1 MKDKILEALAQLDPL
16 DDDQWTADGAPRV
29 DVVEKIVGEDVKR
42 QDIVDADPEFNRE
55 KASKADDEET
65 DNTDEEAATDD
76 AATTTDGGDGET
88 KAAENDEDNADAET
102 QGLPE
107 GEGRQEEVTESAE
120 VLTKIDRPLTER
132 EFAAF
137 LGDVPKEE
145 LEDVQ
150 AMLKMQLSEVQAD
163 ITKIKD
169 LEGRIKRSIS
179 MTSSRIKQEFPNS
192 TETDAIRSFIN
203 AQTEQRAA
211 KVARRQEILKGIDIK
226 DLDPRAPIDAAMARK
241 TKRGTSRPVRPLVK

>member
-65 DNTDEEAATDD
+65 DNEDEETATNDAETSTDNDEGSDDD
-76 AATTTDGGDGET
+76 AE
-88 KAAENDEDNADAET
+88 ENDE
-102 QGLPE
+102 E

-120 VLTKIDRPLTER
+120 ILTKIDRPLTER
-132 EFAAF
+132 EFASF

-150 AMLKMQLSEVQAD
+150 AMLKMQLSEVQED

-192 TETDAIRSFIN
+192 TETDAIRSFIT

>member
-1 MKDKILEALAQLDPL
+1 MKEKILEALAQLDPL

-29 DVVEKIVGEDVKR
+29 DVVEKIVGEDIKR

-88 KAAENDEDNADAET
+88 ETSENDEDDADAET
-102 QGLPE
+102 QG
-107 GEGRQEEVTESAE
+107 QKEEVSESAE
-120 VLTKIDRPLTER
+120 LMAEVDHPLTER
-132 EFAAF
+132 EFASF
-137 LGDVPKEE
+137 LSGVPKEE

-150 AMLKMQLSEVQAD
+150 AMLKIQLAEVQSD

-169 LEGRIKRSIS
+169 LEGRIKRSLS
-179 MTSSRIKQEFPNS
+179 LTASRIKEEFPNS
-192 TETDAIRSFIN
+192 SDGDAIRNFIK

-211 KVARRQEILKGIDIK
+211 KVARRQEILKGIDVK

>member
-1 MKDKILEALAQLDPL
+1 MKDKILEALAQLDPI

-29 DVVEKIVGEDVKR
+29 DFVEKIVGEDVKR

-55 KASKADDEET
+55 KASKADEET
-65 DNTDEEAATDD
+65 DNEDEE
-76 AATTTDGGDGET
+76 TTTNDAET
-88 KAAENDEDNADAET
+88 STDNEESDSHAEENDE
-102 QGLPE
+102 E
-107 GEGRQEEVTESAE
+107 GWKEVTESAE

-132 EFAAF
+132 EFATF
-137 LGDVPKEE
+137 LGSVPKEE

-150 AMLKMQLSEVQAD
+150 VMLKMQLSEVQSD

-203 AQTEQRAA
+203 AQTKQRAA

-226 DLDPRAPIDAAMARK
+226 DLDPRAPIDVAMARK